1 MAGLG
6 RGLDALFAESAV
18 LKEMKQS
25 ENSSENI
32 KNIKLI
38 EIEPNTTQARKRRNE
53 RKSFK

>member
-38 EIEPNTTQARKRRNE
+38 QLKQEKNLMKIH
-53 RKSFK
+53 